1 MITQALCVHRH
12 LAKNPQAEWS
22 SIPDL
27 PKAAWQVL
35 DRDFV
40 RFTSTVEQCQTSSD
54 GTKKLL
60 IRLQDGLKVEAVI
73 MVYCQT
79 GEGNG
84 VFPHVGSHLGDNGL
98 QGLLL

>member
-1 MITQALCVHRH
+1 MHRH

-35 DRDFV
+35 DSGFA

-73 MVYCQT
+73 MVYSLT
-79 GEGNG
+79 GEG
-84 VFPHVGSHLGDNGL
+84 HI
-98 QGLLL
+98 LLLDTSGR